1 MCVLFAG
8 GAKESLSWADFLMAH
23 NFFNNK
29 RYDEKQRVATAAAA
43 EPPFARSA
51 AAEEGGNFIA
61 LCLT

>member
-43 EPPFARSA
+43 A
-51 AAEEGGNFIA
+51 AAVCSLSGGGGNFIA

>member
-1 MCVLFAG
+1 MLFAG

-29 RYDEKQRVATAAAA
+29 RYDEKQRVATAAAVC
-43 EPPFARSA
+43 SLSGG
-51 AAEEGGNFIA
+51 GGNFIA